1 MVAVTS
7 RRHYNNTSPEAR
19 LNIGINAAVTTFAF
33 ETGGG
38 TGMPATPFT
47 LTLDYGAASGE
58 EIILVNTLAGD
69 SVTSC
74 TRGYDGTAATSHS
87 AHALCVHTF
96 VAKDADDAN
105 DHTSAT
111 IAHGTAGA
119 VVGTTD
125 AQTLTNKT
133 VSSSKALAT
142 ATDPAWKTQ
151 AAGSGTAAQIQS
163 RNSGDT
169 VTVFTVDQLGRV
181 IGGAGSFAALVIT
194 DKALIA
200 KAFSAGQTA
209 SLFEAQNSSGTGLL
223 VVDAKGRLRI
233 VPTDNAVSPVVVV
246 PPTGAPF
253 ALQVR
258 DSADTVDQLTF
269 DTAGQLVGAT
279 SYLRGFF
286 AADVIRYPTDGSKFK
301 VDTNGAVTMAGAVTA
316 AGAVTGSNM
325 NWTSYVPGWFGTVT
339 NPVIGNGSATGG
351 YVQLG
356 KIVHCWGKIVAG
368 TTTTYGSGGY
378 SFGLPVAADAAFA
391 GRLGHGYLRDTGTSD
406 WIGTAGIG
414 SSTSVFIL
422 NGLGGAGTNTTHSP
436 AQPFAMGN
444 TDSITWQLTYPA
456 A

>member
-1 MVAVTS
+1 MVALAS

-38 TGMPATPFT
+38 TGMPTTPFT

-74 TRGYDGTAATSHS
+74 TRGYDGTAAVSHA

-96 VAKDADDAN
+96 VAKDADEGNA
-105 DHTSAT
+105 HTSDTA
-111 IAHGTAGA
+111 AHGVAGA

-125 AQTLTNKT
+125 AQVLTNKT
-133 VSSSKALAT
+133 ISSSKTLAT
-142 ATDPAWKTQ
+142 ATDPALKTQ
-151 AAGSGTAAQIQS
+151 AAGTGTAAQIQS

-181 IGGAGSFAALVIT
+181 IGGAGSFTALVIT

-233 VPTDNAVSPVVVV
+233 VPTDNAVSPIVVV

-279 SYLRGFF
+279 TYLRGFF
-286 AADVIRYPTDGSKFK
+286 AADVVRYPTDGSKFK
-301 VDTNGAVTMAGAVTA
+301 VDTNGKVVA
-316 AGAVTGSNM
+316 AN
-325 NWTSYVPGWFGTVT
+325 
-339 NPVIGNGSATGG
+339 TGG
-351 YVQLG
+351 LVARG
-356 KIVHCWGKIVAG
+356 KITANAGPTSG
-368 TTTTYGSGGY
+368 TTTLTVVSAAAFTPATAIRTFKITAHFELITGSVPDDRYEFTITRDGTVISRHTMRMSYTTNGTPGATIVTYDESPAASSHVYDLRVTRLLGTGTCTI
-378 SFGLPVAADAAFA
+378 FAAADSPCIIMVE
-391 GRLGHGYLRDTGTSD
+391 DM
-406 WIGTAGIG
+406 
-414 SSTSVFIL
+414 
-422 NGLGGAGTNTTHSP
+422 GLT
-436 AQPFAMGN
+436 
-444 TDSITWQLTYPA
+444 
-456 A
+456 